1 MLKGLFEAEREKPQV
16 FQVLLIRNDASQEV
30 EVQEDEEVDFL
41 RIEEH
46 LKQGGSI
53 FITSK
58 NAQKFCVPKEN
69 EKIPK
74 HDKMRT
80 FTTFYIDHV

>member
-1 MLKGLFEAEREKPQV
+1 MLKEVFEAKRQKPQV

-41 RIEEH
+41 RVKEH
-46 LKQGGSI
+46 LKRGGSV

-58 NAQKFCVPKEN
+58 NAQKFYVPKDNANLLKYDE
-69 EKIPK
+69 
-74 HDKMRT
+74 MRT
-80 FTTFYIDHV
+80 LTTFYFDHV